1 MMANNNAQFKTV
13 SPRASVLIEGMRD
26 IGYTLETALADIID
40 NSIAAGAA
48 NIQILAD
55 TFTED
60 PKIGV
65 LDDGHGMS
73 EAELM
78 DAMRPGTMS
87 PLDIRDEDDLGR
99 FGLGL
104 KTASFSQCRRLT
116 VVTRKN
122 VQTSCAIW
130 DLDSVMDKDEWVVE
144 IPADHTTVPWTDSME
159 GSGTLVVW
167 HKLDRNSK
175 DDLIRGMDKAA
186 DHLGF
191 VFHRFMTRG
200 GRSKPVGISLN
211 GRALEPFDPF
221 CSDHPATQREPEETI
236 RMNGQICRIQAFT
249 LPHHG
254 KVSKQDWER
263 YAGPEGYLRN
273 QGFYLYRNRRLIVH
287 GTWFGLARQTELT
300 KLARVRIDIPN
311 SLDSD
316 WKIDIKKASA
326 EPPKVVRNRL
336 RGIIDTLGASSRRT
350 YTKRGLRRFREERL
364 PVWTRHQDKN
374 RIIYGLN
381 SDHPSIL
388 SLSNRLN
395 VELRREFRHLI
406 NLICSTLPLNTLY
419 ADLNDHQEAVETSE
433 LGGDSFIASIRA
445 TFLALSNQGISAET
459 IETMMEASEPYKS
472 RWPEAKTV
480 IEAINHEME
489 NHAQRSGRTGKS

>member
-1 MMANNNAQFKTV
+1 MMANNNARFKTV
-13 SPRASVLIEGMRD
+13 APRASVLIEGMRD

-40 NSIAAGAA
+40 NSIAAGAE

-55 TFTED
+55 TYSEE

-65 LDDGHGMS
+65 LDDGQGMS
-73 EAELM
+73 DAELM
-78 DAMRPGTMS
+78 EAMRPGTMS

-122 VQTSCAIW
+122 SQTSCAIW
-130 DLDSVMDKDEWVVE
+130 DLDTVMDRDEWVVE
-144 IPADHTTVPWTDSME
+144 IPGDHIMVPWTDCME
-159 GSGTLVVW
+159 GNGTLVVW
-167 HKLDRNSK
+167 QKLDRNSK
-175 DDLIRGMDKAA
+175 DDLIRGMDKTAT
-186 DHLGF
+186 HIGF
-191 VFHRFMTRG
+191 VFHRFITRD

-221 CSDHPATQREPEETI
+221 HSDHPATQREPEETI
-236 RMNGQICRIQAFT
+236 RMNGQISRIQAFT

-254 KVSKQDWER
+254 KVSKQEWER
-263 YAGPEGYLRN
+263 NAGRDGYLRN

-316 WKIDIKKASA
+316 WKIDIMKASA
-326 EPPKVVRNRL
+326 EPPKLVRNRL

-350 YTKRGLRRFREERL
+350 YTRRGLRRFLEERL

-381 SDHPSIL
+381 SDHPSIS

-395 VELRREFRHLI
+395 VDLRKEFRHLI
-406 NLICSTLPLNTLY
+406 DLICSTLPLHTLY
-419 ADLNDHQEAVETSE
+419 ADLNDHQESVEATE
-433 LGGDSFIASIRA
+433 LDGDSFVASVRT
-445 TFLALSNQGISAET
+445 TFLALSEQGVSVEA

-472 RWPEAKTV
+472 RWPEARSV
-480 IEAINHEME
+480 IEALNHETK
-489 NHAQRSGRTGKS
+489 NNAQ

>member
-1 MMANNNAQFKTV
+1 MANNHSRFKTV
-13 SPRASVLIEGMRD
+13 APRASVLIEGMRD

-40 NSIAAGAA
+40 NSVAAGAA
-48 NIQILAD
+48 NIQVLAD
-55 TFTED
+55 THSED
-60 PKIGV
+60 LKIGV
-65 LDDGHGMS
+65 LDDGQGMS

-78 DAMRPGTMS
+78 EAMRPGTLS

-122 VQTSCAIW
+122 SQTSCAIW
-130 DLDSVMDKDEWVVE
+130 DLDTVMERDEWVVE
-144 IPADHTTVPWTDSME
+144 IPDDFTSVPWTGCME
-159 GSGTLVVW
+159 GNGTFIVW
-167 HKLDRNSK
+167 QKLDRNSK
-175 DDLIRGMDKAA
+175 DDLVRGMDKTA

-191 VFHRFMTRG
+191 VFHRFMNRD
-200 GRSKPVGISLN
+200 GRSKPVSISLN
-211 GRALEPFDPF
+211 GRVLEPFDPF
-221 CSDHPATQREPEETI
+221 HSDHPATQREPEETI
-236 RMNGQICRIQAFT
+236 RMNDQIIRIQAFT

-254 KVSKQDWER
+254 KVSKRDWAR

-336 RGIIDTLGASSRRT
+336 RGIVDTLGAPSRRT
-350 YTKRGLRRFREERL
+350 YTRRGVRRFLEERL
-364 PVWTRHQDKN
+364 PVWTRHQDQN
-374 RIIYGLN
+374 RIIYGVN
-381 SDHPSIL
+381 SDHPSIS
-388 SLSNRLN
+388 SLSNKLS
-395 VELRREFRHLI
+395 VETRREFRQLI

-419 ADLNDHQEAVETSE
+419 ADLNDHQESVEATE
-433 LGGDSFIASIRA
+433 LDGDSFVASVRT
-445 TFLALSNQGISAET
+445 TFMALSKQGVPVET

-472 RWPEAKTV
+472 RWQEARSV
-480 IEAINHEME
+480 IEAINHETM
-489 NHAQRSGRTGKS
+489 NNAQ

>member
-1 MMANNNAQFKTV
+1 MANNNARFKTV
-13 SPRASVLIEGMRD
+13 APRASVLIEGMRD

-40 NSIAAGAA
+40 NSIAAGATD
-48 NIQILAD
+48 IQILAD
-55 TFTED
+55 THSED
-60 PKIGV
+60 LKIGV
-65 LDDGHGMS
+65 LDDGQGMS
-73 EAELM
+73 ETELM
-78 DAMRPGTMS
+78 EAMRPGTMS

-122 VQTSCAIW
+122 SQTSCAIW
-130 DLDSVMDKDEWVVE
+130 DLDMVMERDEWVVE
-144 IPADHTTVPWTDSME
+144 IPSDHTTVPWTDSME
-159 GSGTLVVW
+159 GNGTLVVW
-167 HKLDRNSK
+167 QKLDRNNK

-191 VFHRFMTRG
+191 VFHRFMTRD
-200 GRSKPVGISLN
+200 GRSKPIGISLN
-211 GRALEPFDPF
+211 GRAIDPFDPF
-221 CSDHPATQREPEETI
+221 HSHHPATQREPEETI
-236 RMNGQICRIQAFT
+236 RMNGQISRIQAFT

-254 KVSKQDWER
+254 KVSKHDWER

-287 GTWFGLARQTELT
+287 GTWFGLVRQTELT
-300 KLARVRIDIPN
+300 KLARIRIDIPN

-350 YTKRGLRRFREERL
+350 YTRRGLRRFQEERL

-381 SDHPSIL
+381 SDHPSIS

-419 ADLNDHQEAVETSE
+419 ADLNDHQESVEATE
-433 LGGDSFIASIRA
+433 LDGDSFVASVKN
-445 TFLALSNQGISAET
+445 TYFALSEKGLTIET
-459 IETMMEASEPYKS
+459 IERMMEVSEPYKS
-472 RWPEAKTV
+472 RWPEAKSV
-480 IEAINHEME
+480 IETINQETR
-489 NHAQRSGRTGKS
+489 NHAHRSGRT

>member
-1 MMANNNAQFKTV
+1 MMTSNNARFKTV
-13 SPRASVLIEGMRD
+13 APRASVLIEGMRD

-55 TFTED
+55 TQSED

-65 LDDGHGMS
+65 WDDGQGMS

-78 DAMRPGTMS
+78 EAMRPGTMS

-122 VQTSCAIW
+122 SQTSCAIW
-130 DLDSVMDKDEWVVE
+130 DLDTVMERDEWVVE
-144 IPADHTTVPWTDSME
+144 IPEDHSSVPWIDYVE
-159 GSGTLVVW
+159 GNGTLIVW
-167 HKLDRNSK
+167 QKLDRISK
-175 DDLIRGMDKAA
+175 DDLIRGMDRTA
-186 DHLGF
+186 DHIAF
-191 VFHRFMTRG
+191 VFHRFMTRD
-200 GRSKPVGISLN
+200 GRSASICISLN
-211 GRALEPFDPF
+211 GRAIEAFDPF
-221 CSDHPATQREPEETI
+221 HSNHPATQREPEEII
-236 RMNGQICRIQAFT
+236 RMNGQDSRIQAFT

-254 KVSKQDWER
+254 KVSKQEWER

-350 YTKRGLRRFREERL
+350 YTRRGVRRFLEERL
-364 PVWTRHQDKN
+364 PVWTRYQDKN
-374 RIIYGLN
+374 RIVYGLN
-381 SDHPSIL
+381 TDHPFIS
-388 SLSNRLN
+388 SLTNRLN

-406 NLICSTLPLNTLY
+406 NLIGSTLPLNTLY
-419 ADLNDHQEAVETSE
+419 ADLNDNQEVVETNE
-433 LGGDSFIASIRA
+433 LDGDAFVASVRA
-445 TFLALSNQGISAET
+445 TYLALRNQGIPDET

-472 RWPEAKTV
+472 RWPEARSV
-480 IEAINHEME
+480 IEAINNESM
-489 NHAQRSGRTGKS
+489 NNDQ

>member
-1 MMANNNAQFKTV
+1 MANNNSRFKTV
-13 SPRASVLIEGMRD
+13 APRASVLIEGMRD
-26 IGYTLETALADIID
+26 IGYTLETALADITD

-48 NIQILAD
+48 NIQVFAD
-55 TFTED
+55 THSED
-60 PKIGV
+60 LKIGV
-65 LDDGHGMS
+65 LDDGQGMS
-73 EAELM
+73 EADLM
-78 DAMRPGTMS
+78 EAMRPGTMS

-116 VVTRKN
+116 VVSRKN
-122 VQTSCAIW
+122 RQTSCAIW
-130 DLDSVMDKDEWVVE
+130 DLDTVLERDEWVVE
-144 IPADHTTVPWTDSME
+144 IPDDCASVPWTGCME
-159 GSGTLVVW
+159 GNGTLVVW
-167 HKLDRNSK
+167 QKLDRNSK
-175 DDLIRGMDKAA
+175 DDLVRGMDKTA

-191 VFHRFMTRG
+191 VFHRFMTRD
-200 GRSKPVGISLN
+200 GRSKPVSISLN

-221 CSDHPATQREPEETI
+221 HSDHPATQREPEETL
-236 RMNGQICRIQAFT
+236 RMNGQISRIQAFT

-263 YAGPEGYLRN
+263 YAGPEGYLKN

-350 YTKRGLRRFREERL
+350 YTRRGVRRFLEERL

-374 RIIYGLN
+374 RIIYGVN
-381 SDHPSIL
+381 SDHPSIS
-388 SLSNRLN
+388 SLSNKLS
-395 VELRREFRHLI
+395 VEIRREFRHLI

-419 ADLNDHQEAVETSE
+419 ADLSDHQEAVEATE
-433 LGGDSFIASIRA
+433 LDDDSFVASVRT
-445 TFLALSNQGISAET
+445 TFLALSKQGIPVET

-472 RWPEAKTV
+472 RWPEVRLV
-480 IEAINHEME
+480 IETINHESM
-489 NHAQRSGRTGKS
+489 NNAQ

>member
-1 MMANNNAQFKTV
+1 MTNTNARFKTV
-13 SPRASVLIEGMRD
+13 APRASVLIEGMRD

-55 TFTED
+55 THSED
-60 PKIGV
+60 LKVGV
-65 LDDGHGMS
+65 LDDGQGMS
-73 EAELM
+73 EVELM
-78 DAMRPGTMS
+78 EAMRPGTMS

-122 VQTSCAIW
+122 GQTSCAIW
-130 DLDSVMDKDEWVVE
+130 DLDTVMERDEWVVE
-144 IPADHTTVPWTDSME
+144 LPDDHASVPWIGCME
-159 GSGTLVVW
+159 GNGTLIVW
-167 HKLDRNSK
+167 QKLDRISN
-175 DDLIRGMDKAA
+175 DDLIRGMDRTA

-191 VFHRFMTRG
+191 VFHRFMTKD

-221 CSDHPATQREPEETI
+221 HSDHPATQREPEDLR
-236 RMNGQICRIQAFT
+236 RMNDQICRIQAFT
-249 LPHHG
+249 LPHHS
-254 KVSKQDWER
+254 KVSKQEWER

-300 KLARVRIDIPN
+300 KLARVCIDIPN

-326 EPPKVVRNRL
+326 EPPKIIRDRL
-336 RGIIDTLGASSRRT
+336 KSIIDTLGASSRRT
-350 YTKRGLRRFREERL
+350 YTRRGVRRFLEERL

-381 SDHPSIL
+381 SNHPSIS
-388 SLSNRLN
+388 SLSDNLS
-395 VELRREFRHLI
+395 VEIRREFRHLI

-419 ADLNDHQEAVETSE
+419 ADLNDHQELVEATE
-433 LGGDSFIASIRA
+433 LDGDSFVTSVKT
-445 TFLALSNQGISAET
+445 TFMALSKQRIPVET

-472 RWPEAKTV
+472 RWQEARSV
-480 IEAINHEME
+480 IEAIQSRDDDN
-489 NHAQRSGRTGKS
+489 A